1 MTVSTTFSEPVVIGN
16 VNMVEY
22 DVGDDASGQVDSAT
36 STCVGAA
43 CTSTWSLNGTAFQT
57 APAVNV
63 DSIMY
68 GAGITDLALN
78 TLTAVSPFL
87 AAP

>member
-1 MTVSTTFSEPVVIGN
+1 MTVTSTLSENVGVGN
-16 VNMVEY
+16 GNLIEY
-22 DVGDDASGQVDSAT
+22 DVGDYGAGQIDSAT
-36 STCVGAA
+36 SACVASA
-43 CTSTWSLNGTAFQT
+43 CTSTWTLTGATHYT

-68 GAGITDLALN
+68 GAGIVDLAGN

-87 AAP
+87 ATP